1 MIDKMMFLC
10 YNYRIMDKDS
20 LGTLA
25 LIGFLLALILL
36 AVRVKKDQE
45 LVAVR
50 PDYSTV
56 VAQVLG
62 TVSKEKSVEA
72 TAAACPQTCASP
84 AAAEP
89 TIEKDV
95 LAANPVASVSDALSE
110 KFAKQIS
117 RGELEQMNFVDDQ
130 LWWRSPEENYRI
142 LVSNAGVAGFQVP
155 TTAKAATLAPNK
167 ENEAHPATTHP
178 LLKKV
183 IKAISKEMSSVG
195 YKKSKFSQCPVS
207 EAYDPFD
214 NCVATYTHKN
224 GQKCSLIAGYGR
236 LDRQTSETPYLRLE
250 LACSD
255 QYEQAYQ
262 QAQPYLYTLRAI
274 NPEWRVPDMAVY
286 QVETSGNWSRVS
298 FGSNYGIFQKID
310 NGYKLITGGTTHPGC
325 LLMQTNNVPQEIY
338 HECR

>member
-1 MIDKMMFLC
+1 
-10 YNYRIMDKDS
+10 MDKDS
-20 LGTLA
+20 FGTLA

-45 LVAVR
+45 LVAIR

-62 TVSKEKSVEA
+62 AVNQEKSTDA

-84 AAAEP
+84 VAAEP
-89 TIEKDV
+89 VVEKEI
-95 LAANPVASVSDALSE
+95 LAANPTVSISNTLSE

-117 RGELEQMNFVDDQ
+117 RGELEQVNFTNDQ

-142 LVSNAGVAGFQVP
+142 LVSGASVAGFQVP
-155 TTAKAATLAPNK
+155 TTAKAATLAPSK
-167 ENEAHPATTHP
+167 ENEAHPAATHP

-183 IKAISKEMSSVG
+183 IKTISKEMSSLG

-236 LDRQTSETPYLRLE
+236 LDRQLSETPYLRLE

-262 QAQPYLYTLRAI
+262 QVQPYLYTLRAI

-286 QVETSGNWSRVS
+286 QVETSGIWSRVS

-310 NGYKLITGGTTHPGC
+310 NGYKLVTGGATLPGC
-325 LLMQTNNVPQEIY
+325 LLVQSNNIPQEIY
-338 HECR
+338 RECR